1 MIQFDRMRLHALQT
15 RRQCAYFRPHWATRK
30 GFRGQSLIQSAS
42 MSDLRNG
49 ATAVPTDLP
58 TNPSDQDIR
67 RLRDAIER
75 RRAILGLSLNE
86 LAAGAHV
93 HVGTV
98 RRLRDWEG
106 TPTPETVYGVEA
118 TLGWEDG
125 SIAAILRGGDPTHA
139 PSLDGPPAP
148 PPGDGLRSV
157 RHGADVYYWLK
168 IEVLGTPVD
177 ISMVDFGGQAGPGE
191 MERLLRRFG

>member
-1 MIQFDRMRLHALQT
+1 M
-15 RRQCAYFRPHWATRK
+15 
-30 GFRGQSLIQSAS
+30 IQSAS

-49 ATAVPTDLP
+49 ANAVPNDLP
-58 TNPSDQDIR
+58 NNPSDQDIR

-125 SIAAILRGGDPTHA
+125 SIAAILRGGEPTLA

-168 IEVLGTPVD
+168 IEVQGTPVD
-177 ISMVDFGGQAGPGE
+177 ISMVDFDGKAGPEE
-191 MERLLRRFG
+191 MERLLRRFGQGGTFATELE

>member
-1 MIQFDRMRLHALQT
+1 MRLHAPS
-15 RRQCAYFRPHWATRK
+15 RWRQCAYFRPHWATRK
-30 GFRGQSLIQSAS
+30 GFRSGSLIQSAS

-49 ATAVPTDLP
+49 ANAVPNDLP
-58 TNPSDQDIR
+58 NNPSDHVIR
-67 RLRDAIER
+67 RALDAIDR
-75 RRAILGLSLNE
+75 PRAILGLSLTH

-93 HVGTV
+93 HGGTV

-106 TPTPETVYGVEA
+106 TPTPATVYGVEA

-125 SIAAILRGGDPTHA
+125 SIAAILRGGEPTIA

-157 RHGADVYYWLK
+157 RHGADVYYWPK
-168 IEVLGTPVD
+168 IEAQGTPVD
-177 ISMVDFGGQAGPGE
+177 IAMGDCGGKAGPQE
-191 MERLLRRFG
+191 MVRLL